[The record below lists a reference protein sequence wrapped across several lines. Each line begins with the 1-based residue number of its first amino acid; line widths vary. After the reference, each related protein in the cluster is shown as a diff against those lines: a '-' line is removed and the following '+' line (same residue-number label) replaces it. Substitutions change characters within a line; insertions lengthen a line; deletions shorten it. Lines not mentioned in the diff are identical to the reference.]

1 MTAPAPAPSML
12 ISKENIKV
20 AAETVGVELADD
32 VIKTL
37 CQEVEYRVREIT
49 QVRFALDPLQS
60 IPIGPKIGILA
71 STPSLL
77 NTLAWKSWKQ

>member
-49 QVRFALDPLQS
+49 QVRLALCPRN
-60 IPIGPKIGILA
+60 IVAIGL
-71 STPSLL
+71 
-77 NTLAWKSWKQ
+77 